1 MNAVVVRGVVKC
13 YGSKKDEQRILNYL
27 NMTVKYGSI
36 YALIGP
42 SGCGKTTLLS
52 AIVNAVT
59 INEGSINV
67 LSELQT
73 HVSRH
78 RIGFM
83 PQKISLI
90 DEFTITEVIYYFGR
104 IYGMSNNKI
113 IERLEF
119 ICKLLDLKSTKMI
132 IGNCSGGEL
141 RRISLAVSMLH
152 DPEILILDE
161 PTVGLD
167 AMLRQKIWNFL
178 NETTEVNNTTVII
191 TTHYIEEA
199 KKADYVGMMRNGVLL
214 AEDKPENIL
223 RQYQVDSLEEVFLQ
237 LSSRQEQSQL
247 INPVVC
253 SENICNNKSVRETS
267 NQRMKMNRSFQ
278 ALIIKNLLQI
288 VRQPFCALFLIFL
301 PMIST
306 IIFHNCIRDTF
317 VGLKLGVVSDELS
330 DYGDCFDDSLQ
341 TVFWKNESCELTK
354 ISCRYI
360 ALINSSFATKIYYN
374 SSTEAYEKTKKGNIL
389 GFIYFAPNF
398 TQSMLEVWNKKG
410 EAQNGSFDNSKVQ
423 ITLDNVNRILYNE
436 VKRKLVE
443 LYEIFI
449 KDIFK
454 NCHIPEKCASLPLEI
469 MTPIFGANLSYK
481 DTNLPGI
488 LMM

>member
-13 YGSKKDEQRILNYL
+13 YGNKKDEQRILNYL

-52 AIVNAVT
+52 AIVNAES
-59 INEGSINV
+59 INEGSIDV

-83 PQKISLI
+83 PQKTSLI
-90 DEFTITEVIYYFGR
+90 DEFTIKEVIYYFGR

-119 ICKLLDLKSTKMI
+119 ICKLLDLNSTSII
-132 IGNCSGGEL
+132 IGNCSGGQQ

-167 AMLRQKIWNFL
+167 ALLRQKIWNFL

-199 KKADYVGMMRNGVLL
+199 KKADYVGMMRNGVLV

-223 RQYQVDSLEEVFLQ
+223 RQFQVETLEQVFLQ
-237 LSSRQEQSQL
+237 LSSKQEQSHFMSS
-247 INPVVC
+247 VVC
-253 SENICNNKSVRETS
+253 AENICNDKSIREKS
-267 NQRMKMNRSFQ
+267 NQRVELNRHFQ
-278 ALIIKNLLQI
+278 ALILKNLLQI
-288 VRQPFCALFLIFL
+288 VRQPFAALFLIFL

-306 IIFHNCIRDTF
+306 IIFHNSVCDTF
-317 VGLKLGVVSDELS
+317 VGLKIGIVSDELTS
-330 DYGDCFDDSLQ
+330 YGECFNNSLK
-341 TVFWKNESCELTK
+341 TVMWTNESCELTK
-354 ISCRYI
+354 ISCRFI
-360 ALINSSFATKIYYN
+360 ALLDVSLATKIFINSSN
-374 SSTEAYEKTKKGNIL
+374 EAYERTKRGNIM
-389 GFIYFAPNF
+389 GFVYFAPNF
-398 TQSMLEVWNKKG
+398 TQSMLDIWNNKG
-410 EAQNGSFDNSKVQ
+410 DAPNGSFDNSKIQ
-423 ITLDNVNRILYNE
+423 ITLDNVNRILYNDA
-436 VKRKLVE
+436 KRKFLE
-443 LYEIFI
+443 LFEVFI
-449 KDIFK
+449 KELFQD
-454 NCHIPEKCASLPLEI
+454 CHLEPKCASLPIEMMRPL
-469 MTPIFGANLSYK
+469 FGADLPYKETLS
-481 DTNLPGI
+481 PGI
-488 LMM
+488 MMM